1 MRPKCI
7 TLFAKLGGKELGA
20 ACNSAREAAER
31 IKLRLCRSAEDIIEI
46 GRDLLSVKERIG
58 HGNFLPWIEAE
69 FGMSQPTASRFM
81 NVARAYGDKVFTVNS
96 LDPGALYELAAPKTP
111 PEVREEIERMIEA
124 GDDGRRAS
132 TMFLKALNPA

>member
-31 IKLRLCRSAEDIIEI
+31 IKLRLRRSAEDIIEI

-69 FGMSQPTASRFM
+69 FGMTDKTAQRFM
-81 NVARAYGDKVFTVNS
+81 NVGRVYAGKNDIVSN
-96 LDPGALYELAAPKTP
+96 LDVTALYELAAPKTST
-111 PEVREEIERMIEA
+111 EVREEIERMIEA
-124 GDDGRRAS
+124 GDIGRRAS